1 MDIKKIIIF
10 CLIFFFSNITLGFT
24 KQAKEFQLQSIKEEQ
39 QKLLQWQKELKQKE
53 ERLKKIE
60 LDIIEK
66 EAKMDKIR
74 EEISSIYKNIKAI
87 QNANVTELATI
98 YSKMKPNEASQVI
111 SQMDVDL
118 AVKIFLKMKP
128 NKIAKILNLLNRE
141 KAVKIT
147 EKLALFGVKINPG
160 GQK

>member
-1 MDIKKIIIF
+1 MDIKKITILCLLIIF
-10 CLIFFFSNITLGFT
+10 SYTSLALS
-24 KQAKEFQLQSIKEEQ
+24 KQTEDQQIKSIKEEQ
-39 QKLLQWQKELKQKE
+39 QKLLQWQKELQQKE

-66 EAKMDKIR
+66 EAKIDEMKK
-74 EEISSIYKNIKAI
+74 EILSIYKNIKAI
-87 QNANVTELATI
+87 QNANVAELATI